1 MSSSLG
7 NFFNKLATA
16 AFEPPA
22 DVLIGELF
30 TNVSVVI
37 LVQGRVTGN
46 ADDDAC
52 ELTHPVWQM
61 GKDLCN
67 SSLMTCDSKGDRSVP
82 EPSVL

>member
-16 AFEPPA
+16 VFEPLA

-30 TNVSVVI
+30 TNVSIVI
-37 LVQGRVTGN
+37 LVAGRVAEN
-46 ADDDAC
+46 ANDDAC
-52 ELTHPVWQM
+52 ELTHPVWQR

-67 SSLMTCDSKGDRSVP
+67 SS
-82 EPSVL
+82 